1 MSQLA
6 SQLLSRRRLPLIITV
21 VILAALLGAFFL
33 FSSLYTEVLWFDQLG
48 FLQVL
53 LMSWGGSV
61 SMFLIG
67 FFSMFIPVW
76 LSINMAYRFRPVY
89 AKLSNELDRYRQI
102 IEPIRRIAMLG
113 IPALLG
119 LFSGLGSANTWPQ
132 FLLWLN
138 REPFGSADPEFG
150 LDVSFY
156 VFELPVYSAVVSY
169 VSTVLILS
177 AVGAAAA
184 GFLYGAISISGRE
197 VRISRTMRV
206 QLSVIGVLYFAA
218 QAVNLWLQQYE
229 ALVTAN
235 AGFLPFGAGFT
246 EVNATIPARAI
257 MAAIAAIVAL
267 LFLTTAII
275 GRWRLAIVG
284 TALYLVSGL
293 VLGIA
298 YPALIQRFQ
307 VDPSARTLEA
317 EFIERNIDATRA
329 AYGVSDLVE
338 IDYEAS
344 TDTSAGAL
352 RADAETTANIR
363 IIDPALV
370 TDAFAQL
377 EQFRQYYRFP
387 KFLDVGRYEVN
398 GEKTD
403 TVLAAREIN
412 LEGLNSES
420 WYNNAIVYTHGYGL
434 VAAYGN
440 QRTEDGQPRFIESG
454 IPVSETLGEYEPRV
468 YFGENSPDYSIVGGP
483 AGATPLELDFP
494 SGGEGNEN
502 NATYTFSGDGGPA
515 LDNLFKQLLYALKF
529 QSEQIIL
536 SDAITS
542 SSQIL
547 YDRHPATRVAKV
559 APYLT
564 LDNDPYPAVVDGRI
578 VWIIDGYTT
587 TANYPYSTPVQ
598 VSEAIADT
606 YSPAPQLAFDTVNYM
621 RNSVKA
627 TVDAYSGEVTLFAWD
642 SQDPLLKAWNRVFPA
657 TVRDQSEMSEQLLSH
672 VRYPSDLF
680 KVQRSILG
688 AYHVTDSG
696 TFYSSEDEWVTPN
709 DPISNPAAP
718 RFQPAYYLTMQV
730 PGSDQPNFSLYST
743 FIPRATGEA
752 SRNVLYGYL
761 AANADYGDDY
771 GQLTLLRLP
780 KQTTVPGPGQV
791 QAQFD
796 SDATVGQQ
804 LNLLRQGQTEVISG
818 NLLTLPVGNGLL
830 YVQPVYVRSTGDTS
844 YPLLRKILV
853 SFGEK
858 IAFED
863 TLDLALDSLFGGD
876 SGAEAGDSEGPG
888 SEATSE
894 VNAAVSGTE
903 APGEEATEQNIEAV
917 EGEADAVAPSPAE
930 VDGETDLLQNAL
942 REARQALLDREAA
955 YRSNDLLAAAE
966 ADKRL
971 TEALER
977 ALSLSGE

>member
-1 MSQLA
+1 MSQAAPELFN
-6 SQLLSRRRLPLIITV
+6 RRRLPLIITGA
-21 VILAALLGAFFL
+21 ILAAVLGGFFL
-33 FSSLYTEVLWFDQLG
+33 FASLYTEVLWFDQMGYLE
-48 FLQVL
+48 VL
-53 LMSWGGSV
+53 LTTWGGSV
-61 SMFLIG
+61 AMFLIG
-67 FFSMFIPVW
+67 FVTMFIPVW
-76 LSINMAYRFRPVY
+76 LSITLAFRFRPVY

-102 IEPIRRIAMLG
+102 IDPIRRVAMLG
-113 IPALLG
+113 IPALLA
-119 LFSGLGSANTWPQ
+119 LFSGLGAANTWPQ
-132 FLLWLN
+132 FLLWMN
-138 REPFGSADPEFG
+138 RSPFGTVDPEFG
-150 LDVSFY
+150 LDVGFY
-156 VFELPVYSAVVSY
+156 IFELPVYSSVVSY
-169 VSTVLILS
+169 VSTILVLS
-177 AVGAAAA
+177 ALGAAAT
-184 GFLYGAISISGRE
+184 GFLYGAISITGRE

-206 QLSVIGVLYFAA
+206 HLSILGVLYFAV
-218 QAVNLWLQQYE
+218 QGVNLWLQQYE
-229 ALVTAN
+229 ALVSASS
-235 AGFLPFGAGFT
+235 GFLAFGAGFT

-257 MAAIAAIVAL
+257 MAGIAILVAL
-267 LFLTTAII
+267 LFLITAII

-284 TALYLVSGL
+284 TALYIVSGL
-293 VLGIA
+293 VLGLG
-298 YPALIQRFQ
+298 YPSLIQRFQ

-317 EFIERNIDATRA
+317 QYIERNIDATRD
-329 AYGVSDLVE
+329 AYGVADIVE
-338 IDYEAS
+338 IEYEAS

-370 TDAFAQL
+370 SDAFAQL

-387 KFLDVGRYEVN
+387 KFLDVGRYDVN
-398 GEKTD
+398 GERTD
-403 TVLAAREIN
+403 TVLAMREIN
-412 LEGLNSES
+412 LDGLNSQS
-420 WYNNAIVYTHGYGL
+420 WYNNTIVYTHGYGL

-454 IPVSETLGEYEPRV
+454 IPVSAALGDYEPRI
-468 YFGENSPDYSIVGGP
+468 YFGENSPEYSIVGGP
-483 AGATPLELDFP
+483 EGSTPLELDFP
-494 SGGEGNEN
+494 SGGEDEN
-502 NATYTFSGDGGPA
+502 NAVYTFSGDGGPE

-542 SSQIL
+542 ESQIL
-547 YDRHPATRVAKV
+547 YDRHPATRVGKV

-564 LDNDPYPAVVDGRI
+564 LDNDVYPAVVDGRL
-578 VWIIDGYTT
+578 VWIVDGYTT
-587 TANYPYSTPVQ
+587 SADYPYSTPLQ

-627 TVDAYSGEVTLFAWD
+627 TVDAYSGEVVLYAWD
-642 SQDPLLKAWNRVFPA
+642 TEDPLLSAWNKVFPTSLKPQA
-657 TVRDQSEMSEQLLSH
+657 EMSEQLLDH

-680 KVQRSILG
+680 KVQRNILG

-718 RFQPAYYLTMQV
+718 RLQPAYYLTMQV
-730 PGSDQPNFSLYST
+730 PGSESPSFSLYST

-761 AANADYGDDY
+761 AANSDHGDDY
-771 GQLTLLRLP
+771 GKLTLLRLP

-796 SDATVGQQ
+796 SDANVGQQ

-830 YVQPVYVRSTGDTS
+830 YVQPVYVQSTGDTS

-863 TLDLALDSLFGGD
+863 TLDQALDALFGGD
-876 SGAEAGDSEGPG
+876 SGAEAGDSDGALGTVDAPEEDTTTPAPAPEP
-888 SEATSE
+888 EADT
-894 VNAAVSGTE
+894 
-903 APGEEATEQNIEAV
+903 
-917 EGEADAVAPSPAE
+917 EADAGADADADTGIVISTGLEA
-930 VDGETDLLQNAL
+930 AL
-942 REARQALLDREAA
+942 ADARQALEDREAA
-955 YRSNDLLAAAE
+955 YRANDLVAAAE
-966 ADKRL
+966 ADRRL
-971 TEALER
+971 TDALGR
-977 ALSLSGE
+977 ALVLSDQ

>member
-1 MSQLA
+1 MSQA
-6 SQLLSRRRLPLIITV
+6 VPQLFDRRRLPLIITV
-21 VILAALLGAFFL
+21 AVLAAVLGGFFL
-33 FSSLYTEVLWFDQLG
+33 FSSLYTEVLWFDQVGYLE
-48 FLQVL
+48 VL
-53 LMSWGGSV
+53 LTSWGGSV
-61 SMFLIG
+61 AMFLIG
-67 FFSMFIPVW
+67 FITMFLPVW
-76 LSINMAYRFRPVY
+76 LSISLAFRFRPVY

-102 IEPIRRIAMLG
+102 IDPIRRAAMLG
-113 IPALLG
+113 IPALLA

-132 FLLWLN
+132 FLLWMN
-138 REPFGSADPEFG
+138 REPFGTVDPEFG
-150 LDVSFY
+150 LDVGFY
-156 VFELPVYSAVVSY
+156 IFELPVYSSVISY
-169 VSTVLILS
+169 VSTILVLS
-177 AVGAAAA
+177 ALGAAAT
-184 GFLYGAISISGRE
+184 GFLYGSISVTGRE

-206 QLSVIGVLYFAA
+206 QLAILGVLYFAA
-218 QAVNLWLQQYE
+218 QGVNLWLQQYE
-229 ALVTAN
+229 ALVTASS
-235 AGFLPFGAGFT
+235 GFLAFGAGYT
-246 EVNATIPARAI
+246 EANATIPARAI
-257 MAAIAAIVAL
+257 MAGIAVLVAL
-267 LFLTTAII
+267 LFLVTAII
-275 GRWRLAIVG
+275 GRWRLAVVG
-284 TALYLVSGL
+284 TALYIVSGL
-293 VLGIA
+293 VLGLA
-298 YPALIQRFQ
+298 YPSLIQRFQ

-317 EFIERNIDATRA
+317 EFIDRNIDATRD
-329 AYGVSDLVE
+329 AYGVSDIVE
-338 IDYEAS
+338 INYEAS

-387 KFLDVGRYEVN
+387 TYLDVGRYDVN
-398 GEKTD
+398 GERTD
-403 TVLAAREIN
+403 TVLAVREIN
-412 LEGLNSES
+412 LDGLNSQS
-420 WYNNAIVYTHGYGL
+420 WYNNTIVYTHGYGL

-454 IPVSETLGEYEPRV
+454 IPVSEVLGEYEPRI
-468 YFGENSPDYSIVGGP
+468 YFGENSPEYSIVGGP
-483 AGATPLELDFP
+483 EGSTPLELDFP

-502 NATYTFSGDGGPA
+502 NATYTFSGDGGPE

-542 SSQIL
+542 DSQIL
-547 YDRHPATRVAKV
+547 YDRHPATRVGKV

-564 LDNDPYPAVVDGRI
+564 LDNDPYPAVVDGRL
-578 VWIIDGYTT
+578 VWIVDGYTT
-587 TANYPYSTPVQ
+587 SADYPYSTQVQ

-606 YSPAPQLAFDTVNYM
+606 YRPTPQLAFDTVNYM

-627 TVDAYSGEVTLFAWD
+627 TVDAYSGEVTLYAWD
-642 SQDPLLKAWNRVFPA
+642 TEDPLLTAWNRVFPSSLK
-657 TVRDQSEMSEQLLSH
+657 DQAEMTEQLLDH

-718 RFQPAYYLTMQV
+718 RLQPAYYLTMQV
-730 PGSDQPNFSLYST
+730 PGTESPAFSLYST

-761 AANADYGDDY
+761 AANSDYGDDY
-771 GQLTLLRLP
+771 GKLTLLRLP

-796 SDATVGQQ
+796 SDANVGQQ

-818 NLLTLPVGNGLL
+818 NLLTLPVGDGLL

-863 TLDLALDSLFGGD
+863 TLDQALDALFGGD
-876 SGAEAGDSEGPG
+876 SGADAGDSDG
-888 SEATSE
+888 
-894 VNAAVSGTE
+894 
-903 APGEEATEQNIEAV
+903 APGTVEVPEETTAPAPTPDTD
-917 EGEADAVAPSPAE
+917 ADAGA
-930 VDGETDLLQNAL
+930 DTDSDTGIVISTGLQAAL
-942 REARQALLDREAA
+942 ADARQALTDREAA
-955 YRSNDLLAAAE
+955 YRANDLVGAAE
-966 ADKRL
+966 ADQRL
-971 TEALER
+971 TDALAR
-977 ALSLSGE
+977 ALVLSDQ

>member
-1 MSQLA
+1 VSQA
-6 SQLLSRRRLPLIITV
+6 APQLFNRRRLPLIITGALV
-21 VILAALLGAFFL
+21 AAVLGGFFL
-33 FSSLYTEVLWFDQLG
+33 FASLYTEVLWFDQMGYLE
-48 FLQVL
+48 VL
-53 LMSWGGSV
+53 LTTWGGSIAMFV
-61 SMFLIG
+61 IGFITMFL
-67 FFSMFIPVW
+67 PVW
-76 LSINMAYRFRPVY
+76 LSITMAYRFRPVY

-102 IEPIRRIAMLG
+102 IDPIRRVAMLG
-113 IPALLG
+113 IPALLA
-119 LFSGLGSANTWPQ
+119 LFSGLGAANTWPQ
-132 FLLWLN
+132 YLLWMN
-138 REPFGSADPEFG
+138 RAPFGTVDPEFG
-150 LDVSFY
+150 VDIGFY
-156 VFELPVYSAVVSY
+156 IFELPVYSSVISY
-169 VSTVLILS
+169 VSTILVLS
-177 AVGAAAA
+177 ALGAAAT
-184 GFLYGAISISGRE
+184 GFLYGSISITGRE

-206 QLSVIGVLYFAA
+206 QLSILGVLYFAV

-229 ALVTAN
+229 ALVSASS
-235 AGFLPFGAGFT
+235 GFLAFGAGFT

-257 MAAIAAIVAL
+257 MAGIAILVAL
-267 LFLTTAII
+267 LFLITAII

-284 TALYLVSGL
+284 TALYIVSGL
-293 VLGIA
+293 VLGLG
-298 YPALIQRFQ
+298 YPGLIQRFQ

-317 EFIERNIDATRA
+317 QYIERNIDATRD
-329 AYGVSDLVE
+329 AYGVSDIVE
-338 IDYEAS
+338 INYEAS

-387 KFLDVGRYEVN
+387 TYLDVGRYDVE
-398 GEKTD
+398 GERTD
-403 TVLAAREIN
+403 TVLAVREIN
-412 LEGLNSES
+412 LDGLNSQS
-420 WYNNAIVYTHGYGL
+420 WYNNTIVYTHGYGL

-454 IPVSETLGEYEPRV
+454 IPVSEVLGKYEPRI
-468 YFGENSPDYSIVGGP
+468 YFGENSPEYSIVGGP
-483 AGATPLELDFP
+483 AGSTPLELDFP
-494 SGGEGNEN
+494 SGGEDEN
-502 NATYTFSGDGGPA
+502 NATYTFSGDGGPE
-515 LDNLFKQLLYALKF
+515 LDNVFKQLLYALKF

-542 SSQIL
+542 ESQIL
-547 YDRHPATRVAKV
+547 YDRHPATRVGKV

-564 LDNDPYPAVVDGRI
+564 LDNDPYPAVVDGRL
-578 VWIIDGYTT
+578 VWIVDGYTT
-587 TANYPYSTPVQ
+587 SADYPYSTPVQ

-606 YSPAPQLAFDTVNYM
+606 YRPTPQLAFDTVNYM

-627 TVDAYSGEVTLFAWD
+627 TVDAYSGEVVLYAWD
-642 SQDPLLKAWNRVFPA
+642 TEDPLLTAWNKVFP
-657 TVRDQSEMSEQLLSH
+657 TSLKSQSEMTEQLLDH

-680 KVQRSILG
+680 KVQRNILG

-696 TFYSSEDEWVTPN
+696 TFYSSEDEWVNPN

-718 RFQPAYYLTMQV
+718 RLQPAYYLTMQV
-730 PGSDQPNFSLYST
+730 PGSDSPSFSLYST

-761 AANADYGDDY
+761 AANSDYGDDY
-771 GQLTLLRLP
+771 GKLTLLRLP

-863 TLDLALDSLFGGD
+863 TLDQALDSLFGGD
-876 SGAEAGDSEGPG
+876 SGAEAGDSDG
-888 SEATSE
+888 
-894 VNAAVSGTE
+894 
-903 APGEEATEQNIEAV
+903 APGTVDAPEDTAAPEPAPEPEAETDA
-917 EGEADAVAPSPAE
+917 GAEADSDTGIVIST
-930 VDGETDLLQNAL
+930 GLQAAL
-942 REARQALLDREAA
+942 ADARAALEDREAA
-955 YRSNDLLAAAE
+955 YRANDLVAAAE
-966 ADKRL
+966 ADQRL
-971 TEALER
+971 TDALAR
-977 ALSLSGE
+977 ALVLSEQ

>member
-1 MSQLA
+1 MSQA
-6 SQLLSRRRLPLIITV
+6 TPQLFDRRRLPLIITV
-21 VILAALLGAFFL
+21 AILAAVLGGFFL
-33 FSSLYTEVLWFDQLG
+33 FSSLYTEVLWFDQVGYLD
-48 FLQVL
+48 VL
-53 LMSWGGSV
+53 LTTWGGSV
-61 SMFLIG
+61 AMFLIG
-67 FFSMFIPVW
+67 FVTMFLPVW
-76 LSINMAYRFRPVY
+76 LSIALAYRFRPVY

-102 IEPIRRIAMLG
+102 IDPIRRVAMIG
-113 IPALLG
+113 IPALVA
-119 LFSGLGSANTWPQ
+119 LFSGLGSATTWPQ
-132 FLLWLN
+132 FLLWMN
-138 REPFGSADPEFG
+138 REPFGSVDPEFG
-150 LDVSFY
+150 LDVGFY
-156 VFELPVYSAVVSY
+156 IFELPVFTSVISY
-169 VSTVLILS
+169 VSTIVALS
-177 AVGAAAA
+177 ALGAAAT
-184 GFLYGAISISGRE
+184 GFLYGSISITGRE

-206 QLSVIGVLYFAA
+206 QLAILGVLYFAA
-218 QAVNLWLQQYE
+218 QGVNLWLQQYE
-229 ALVTAN
+229 ALVTASG
-235 AGFLPFGAGFT
+235 GFLAFGAGYT

-257 MAAIAAIVAL
+257 MAGIAILVAL
-267 LFLTTAII
+267 LFLVTAII
-275 GRWRLAIVG
+275 GRWRLAVVG
-284 TALYLVSGL
+284 TALYIVSGL
-293 VLGIA
+293 VLGLA
-298 YPALIQRFQ
+298 YPGLIQRFQ

-317 EFIERNIDATRA
+317 QYIERNIEATRD
-329 AYGVSDLVE
+329 AYGVDDIVE
-338 IDYEAS
+338 INYEAS

-387 KFLDVGRYEVN
+387 TFLDVGRYDVD
-398 GEKTD
+398 GVRTD
-403 TVLAAREIN
+403 TVLAVREIN
-412 LEGLNSES
+412 LDGLNSQS
-420 WYNNAIVYTHGYGL
+420 WYNNTIVYTHGYGL

-454 IPVSETLGEYEPRV
+454 IPVTEVLGPYEPRI
-468 YFGENSPDYSIVGGP
+468 YFGENSPEYSIVGGP
-483 AGATPLELDFP
+483 EGSTPLELDFP

-502 NATYTFSGDGGPA
+502 NATYTFSGDGGPK
-515 LDNLFKQLLYALKF
+515 LDNLFSQLLFALKF

-542 SSQIL
+542 ESQIL
-547 YDRHPATRVAKV
+547 YDRHPATRVGKV

-564 LDNDPYPAVVDGRI
+564 LDNDPYPAVVDGRL
-578 VWIIDGYTT
+578 VWIVDGYTAS
-587 TANYPYSTPVQ
+587 ANYPYSTPVQ

-606 YSPAPQLAFDTVNYM
+606 YRPTPQLAFDTVNYM

-627 TVDAYSGEVTLFAWD
+627 TVDAYSGDVTLYAWD
-642 SQDPLLKAWNRVFPA
+642 TEDPLLGAWNKVFPA
-657 TVRDQSEMSEQLLSH
+657 SIKPQSEMSEQLLDH

-680 KVQRSILG
+680 KVQRNILG
-688 AYHVTDSG
+688 AYHVTDAG

-718 RFQPAYYLTMQV
+718 RLQPAYYLTMQV
-730 PGSDQPNFSLYST
+730 PGSESPAFSLYST

-761 AANADYGDDY
+761 AANSDYGDDY
-771 GQLTLLRLP
+771 GKLTLLRLP

-863 TLDLALDSLFGGD
+863 TLDEALDALFGGD
-876 SGAEAGDSEGPG
+876 SGAEAGDSD
-888 SEATSE
+888 
-894 VNAAVSGTE
+894 GTD
-903 APGEEATEQNIEAV
+903 APADSTEDTETPTQTPAPDA
-917 EGEADAVAPSPAE
+917 EADAGSDSDSDTGIVIST
-930 VDGETDLLQNAL
+930 GLQAAL
-942 REARQALLDREAA
+942 ADARQALVDREAA
-955 YRSNDLLAAAE
+955 YRANDLVAAAE
-966 ADKRL
+966 ADRRL
-971 TEALER
+971 TDALAR
-977 ALSLSGE
+977 ALVLSEQ

>member
-1 MSQLA
+1 MSQA
-6 SQLLSRRRLPLIITV
+6 TPQLFDRRRLPLIITV
-21 VILAALLGAFFL
+21 VILAIVLGGFFL
-33 FSSLYTEVLWFDQLG
+33 FSSLYTEVLWFDQVGYLE
-48 FLQVL
+48 VL
-53 LMSWGGSV
+53 LTTWGGSV
-61 SMFLIG
+61 AMFLIG
-67 FFSMFIPVW
+67 FITMFIPVW
-76 LSINMAYRFRPVY
+76 LSINLAYRFRPVY

-102 IEPIRRIAMLG
+102 IDPIRRAAMLG
-113 IPALLG
+113 IPALLA

-132 FLLWLN
+132 FLLWMN
-138 REPFGSADPEFG
+138 REPFGTTDPEFG
-150 LDVSFY
+150 LDVGFY
-156 VFELPVYSAVVSY
+156 IFELPVYSAVISY
-169 VSTVLILS
+169 VSTILILS
-177 AVGAAAA
+177 AVGAAAT
-184 GFLYGAISISGRE
+184 GFLYGSLAITGRE

-206 QLSVIGVLYFAA
+206 QLGVIGVLYFAA

-229 ALVTAN
+229 ALVSPSG
-235 AGFLPFGAGFT
+235 GFLAFGAGFT
-246 EVNATIPARAI
+246 EANATIPARAI
-257 MAAIAAIVAL
+257 MAAIAVLVAL
-267 LFLTTAII
+267 LFLVTAIV
-275 GRWRLAIVG
+275 GRWRLAVVG

-293 VLGIA
+293 VLGLA

-317 EFIERNIDATRA
+317 QFIERNIEATRD
-329 AYGVSDLVE
+329 AYGVSDVVE
-338 IDYEAS
+338 IAYEAS

-387 KFLDVGRYEVN
+387 TYLDVGRYDVN
-398 GEKTD
+398 GERTD
-403 TVLAAREIN
+403 TVLAVREIN
-412 LEGLNSES
+412 LDGLNSQS
-420 WYNNAIVYTHGYGL
+420 WYNNTIVYTHGYGL

-454 IPVSETLGEYEPRV
+454 IPVSETLGEYEPRI
-468 YFGENSPDYSIVGGP
+468 YFGENSPEYSIVGGP
-483 AGATPLELDFP
+483 EGSTPLELDFP

-536 SDAITS
+536 SDAIS
-542 SSQIL
+542 RDSQIL
-547 YDRHPATRVAKV
+547 YDRHPATRVGKV

-578 VWIIDGYTT
+578 VWIVDGYTT
-587 TANYPYSTPVQ
+587 SADYPYSTPVQ

-606 YSPAPQLAFDTVNYM
+606 YRPTPQLAFDTVNYM

-627 TVDAYSGEVTLFAWD
+627 TVDAYSGEVTLYAWD
-642 SQDPLLKAWNRVFPA
+642 TEDPLLTAWNRIFPA
-657 TVRDQSEMSEQLLSH
+657 SVKSQSEMTEQLLDH
-672 VRYPSDLF
+672 IRYPSDLF

-688 AYHVTDSG
+688 AYHVTDAG

-718 RFQPAYYLTMQV
+718 RLQPAYYLTMQV
-730 PGSDQPNFSLYST
+730 PGSESPSFSLYST

-761 AANADYGDDY
+761 AANSDYGDDY
-771 GQLTLLRLP
+771 GKLTLLRLP

-796 SDATVGQQ
+796 SDANVGQQ

-818 NLLTLPVGNGLL
+818 NLLTLPVGDGLL

-863 TLDLALDSLFGGD
+863 TLDQALDALFGGD
-876 SGAEAGDSEGPG
+876 SGAQAGDSDG
-888 SEATSE
+888 SSAPSE
-894 VNAAVSGTE
+894 PQEE
-903 APGEEATEQNIEAV
+903 APAPTPAPEPDTDAGVDSEPDTGIVISTELQAAL
-917 EGEADAVAPSPAE
+917 AD
-930 VDGETDLLQNAL
+930 
-942 REARQALLDREAA
+942 ARQALLDREAA
-955 YRSNDLLAAAE
+955 YRANDLVAAAE
-966 ADKRL
+966 ADQRL
-971 TEALER
+971 TDALSR
-977 ALSLSGE
+977 ALLLSQ